1 MNKLIESLKTYSIKR
16 KYTIAINV
24 ALATNA
30 MINDSRSDESG
41 EEREKDCRSLRVTTS
56 LEMVREKILH
66 GQGRLNNEFCL
77 EKSGAIK

>member
-24 ALATNA
+24 VLATNA

-41 EEREKDCRSLRVTTS
+41 EILER
-56 LEMVREKILH
+56 
-66 GQGRLNNEFCL
+66 
-77 EKSGAIK
+77 